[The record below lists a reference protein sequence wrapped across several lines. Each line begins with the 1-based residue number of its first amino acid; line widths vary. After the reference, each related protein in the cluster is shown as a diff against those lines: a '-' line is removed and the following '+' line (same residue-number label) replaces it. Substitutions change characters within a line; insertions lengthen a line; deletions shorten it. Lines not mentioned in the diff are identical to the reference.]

1 MSSIMCYYLQMDT
14 KVNQNSAIFKALECA
29 LKPLVR
35 LMLARGITYI
45 QLTEWLKHIF
55 VETAV
60 REFTL
65 PDKAINDSRISVITG
80 VHRKDVKRLREI
92 MLVNPMMVEP
102 TNVNLGSKIVSAWL
116 SNCIYMQDGKPKALA
131 RLKKDGGNVSFEA
144 LCEVVTK
151 DVRARAA
158 LDELERV
165 GAVSV
170 DENDMVM
177 LITDAFIPAKGED
190 EKAYYMGLGV
200 GDHTA
205 AAVHNVLNYQPP
217 SFDRV
222 VHYKG
227 LSSESIQEIE
237 QLSRAQGSRLLQEI
251 NKRAEKLPSTADT
264 ADVKSKRFTLGVYFY
279 SEDDLSED
287 NLSEDDLS
295 EDNLSKDCL

>member
-1 MSSIMCYYLQMDT
+1 MDT
-14 KVNQNSAIFKALECA
+14 QLNQNSVIFKALECA

-92 MLVNPMMVEP
+92 MLINPMLVEP
-102 TNVNLGSKIVSAWL
+102 ANVNLGSKIVSTWL
-116 SNCIYMQDGKPKALA
+116 SNGLYMDDGKPKSIA
-131 RLKKDGGNVSFEA
+131 RLRKDGGDVSFEA
-144 LCEVVTK
+144 LAEVVTK

-165 GAVSV
+165 GAVNI
-170 DENDMVM
+170 DENDRVTLM
-177 LITDAFIPAKGED
+177 TEAFIPTKGED
-190 EKAYYMGLGV
+190 EKAYYLGLGV

-205 AAVHNVLNYQPP
+205 AAVHNVLNCQPP

-227 LSSESIQEIE
+227 LSLESIQDIE
-237 QLSRAQGSRLLQEI
+237 QLSRAQGSQLLQEI
-251 NKRAEKLPSTADT
+251 NKKAEKLPSAADKS
-264 ADVKSKRFTLGVYFY
+264 DIKSKRFTLGVYFY
-279 SEDDLSED
+279 SEDDLSKYD
-287 NLSEDDLS
+287 
-295 EDNLSKDCL
+295 LSKDDL

>member
-1 MSSIMCYYLQMDT
+1 MSSILCYYLLMDT

-92 MLVNPMMVEP
+92 MLINPILVEP
-102 TNVNLGSKIVSAWL
+102 VNVNLGSKIVSAWL
-116 SNCIYMQDGKPKALA
+116 SNALYVHDGKPKTIA

-251 NKRAEKLPSTADT
+251 NKRAEKLSSTADT

-295 EDNLSKDCL
+295 KDCL

>member
-1 MSSIMCYYLQMDT
+1 MSSFLCYYLHMDT

-29 LKPLVR
+29 FKPLVR

-60 REFTL
+60 KEFTL
-65 PDKAINDSRISVITG
+65 PEKAINDSRISVITG

-92 MLVNPMMVEP
+92 MLINPILVEP

-116 SNCIYMQDGKPKALA
+116 SNNLYMQDGKPKSIA
-131 RLKKDGGNVSFEA
+131 RLKKYGGDISFETLVEA
-144 LCEVVTK
+144 VTK

-165 GAVSV
+165 GAVNV
-170 DENDMVM
+170 DDNDMVT

-190 EKAYYMGLGV
+190 EKAYYLGLGV
-200 GDHTA
+200 GDHAA
-205 AAVHNVLNYQPP
+205 AAVNNVLNCQPP

-222 VHYKG
+222 VHYKN
-227 LSSESIQEIE
+227 LSLESIEEIE
-237 QLSRAQGSRLLQEI
+237 KLSRAQSSQLLQKI
-251 NKRAEKLPSTADT
+251 NKEAEKLPAIRDT
-264 ADVKSKRFTLGVYFY
+264 SDIKSKRFTLGVYFY
-279 SEDDLSED
+279 SEDD
-287 NLSEDDLS
+287 
-295 EDNLSKDCL
+295 K

>member
-1 MSSIMCYYLQMDT
+1 MSSILCYYFEMDT
-14 KVNQNSAIFKALECA
+14 KTNQNSAIFKALECV

-65 PDKAINDSRISVITG
+65 PEKAINDSRISVITG

-92 MLVNPMMVEP
+92 MHTNPILVEP

-116 SNCIYMQDGKPKALA
+116 SNSLLMHDGMPKSIA

-144 LCEVVTK
+144 LAEAVTK

-165 GAVSV
+165 GAVNV
-170 DENDMVM
+170 DKNDMVS
-177 LITDAFIPAKGED
+177 LITNAFIPAKGED
-190 EKAYYMGLGV
+190 EKAFYMGLGV
-200 GDHTA
+200 GDHA
-205 AAVHNVLNYQPP
+205 A
-217 SFDRV
+217 
-222 VHYKG
+222 
-227 LSSESIQEIE
+227 
-237 QLSRAQGSRLLQEI
+237 
-251 NKRAEKLPSTADT
+251 
-264 ADVKSKRFTLGVYFY
+264 SK
-279 SEDDLSED
+279 
-287 NLSEDDLS
+287 
-295 EDNLSKDCL
+295 

>member
-1 MSSIMCYYLQMDT
+1 MGKNTMSSILCYYLQMDT

-190 EKAYYMGLGV
+190 EKACPRRS
-200 GDHTA
+200 A
-205 AAVHNVLNYQPP
+205 ENA
-217 SFDRV
+217 
-222 VHYKG
+222 
-227 LSSESIQEIE
+227 
-237 QLSRAQGSRLLQEI
+237 
-251 NKRAEKLPSTADT
+251 RAEVRPQA
-264 ADVKSKRFTLGVYFY
+264 VP
-279 SEDDLSED
+279 
-287 NLSEDDLS
+287 
-295 EDNLSKDCL
+295 

>member
-1 MSSIMCYYLQMDT
+1 MDT

-60 REFTL
+60 REFSL

-92 MLVNPMMVEP
+92 MLINPILVEP
-102 TNVNLGSKIVSAWL
+102 TNVNLGSKIVSTWL
-116 SNCIYMQDGKPKALA
+116 SNALYMQDGKPKSIA
-131 RLKKDGGNVSFEA
+131 RLKKDGGDISFEA
-144 LCEVVTK
+144 LAETVTK
-151 DVRARAA
+151 DVRARPA

-205 AAVHNVLNYQPP
+205 AAVHNVLNCQPP

-227 LSSESIQEIE
+227 LSTESIEEIE
-237 QLSRAQGSRLLQEI
+237 QLSRAQGSQLLQAI
-251 NKRAEKLPSTADT
+251 NKKAEKMPSIADT
-264 ADVKSKRFTLGVYFY
+264 SDVKSKRFTLGVYFY
-279 SEDDLSED
+279 SEED
-287 NLSEDDLS
+287 
-295 EDNLSKDCL
+295 LSKDDLGKDDL

>member
-1 MSSIMCYYLQMDT
+1 MDT
-14 KVNQNSAIFKALECA
+14 KVNQNSVIFKALECA

-92 MLVNPMMVEP
+92 MLINPMLVEP
-102 TNVNLGSKIVSAWL
+102 ANVNLGSKIVSTWL
-116 SNCIYMQDGKPKALA
+116 SNGLYMDDGKPKSIA
-131 RLKKDGGNVSFEA
+131 RLRKDGGDVSFEA
-144 LCEVVTK
+144 LAEVVTK

-165 GAVSV
+165 GAVNI
-170 DENDMVM
+170 DENDRVTLM
-177 LITDAFIPAKGED
+177 TEAFIPTKGED
-190 EKAYYMGLGV
+190 EKAYYLGLGV

-205 AAVHNVLNYQPP
+205 AAVHNVLNCQPP

-227 LSSESIQEIE
+227 LSLESIQDIE
-237 QLSRAQGSRLLQEI
+237 QLSRAQGSQLLQEI
-251 NKRAEKLPSTADT
+251 NKKAEKLPSAADKS
-264 ADVKSKRFTLGVYFY
+264 DIKSKRFTLGVYFY
-279 SEDDLSED
+279 SEDDLSKYD
-287 NLSEDDLS
+287 
-295 EDNLSKDCL
+295 LSKDDL

>member
-1 MSSIMCYYLQMDT
+1 MSSILCYYLHMDT

-29 LKPLVR
+29 MRPLVR

-60 REFTL
+60 KEFSL
-65 PDKAINDSRISVITG
+65 PEKAINDSRISVITG

-92 MLVNPMMVEP
+92 MLVNPILVEP
-102 TNVNLGSKIVSAWL
+102 VNVNLGSKIVSAWL
-116 SNCIYMQDGKPKALA
+116 SNALYVHDGKPKTIA
-131 RLKKDGGNVSFEA
+131 RLKKDGGNLSFEA
-144 LCEVVTK
+144 LVEAVTK

-165 GAVSV
+165 GAVSL
-170 DENDMVM
+170 DADDMVT

-190 EKAYYMGLGV
+190 EKASYLGLGV

-205 AAVHNVLNYQPP
+205 AAVHNVLNCQPP

-227 LSSESIQEIE
+227 LTSESVQEIE
-237 QLSRAQGSRLLQEI
+237 RLSRVQGSQLLQEI
-251 NKRAEKLPSTADT
+251 NKQAKKLPADT
-264 ADVKSKRFTLGVYFY
+264 VASEMKSKRFTLGVYFY
-279 SEDDLSED
+279 SGDDL
-287 NLSEDDLS
+287 
-295 EDNLSKDCL
+295 

>member
-1 MSSIMCYYLQMDT
+1 MDT
-14 KVNQNSAIFKALECA
+14 QLNQNSVIFKALECA

-65 PDKAINDSRISVITG
+65 PDKAINDSRISIITG

-92 MLVNPMMVEP
+92 MLINPMLVEP
-102 TNVNLGSKIVSAWL
+102 ANVNLSSKIVSTWL
-116 SNCIYMQDGKPKALA
+116 SNGLYMDDGKPKSIA
-131 RLKKDGGNVSFEA
+131 RLRKDGGDVSFEA
-144 LCEVVTK
+144 LAEVVTK

-165 GAVSV
+165 GAVNI
-170 DENDMVM
+170 DENDRVTLM
-177 LITDAFIPAKGED
+177 TEAFIPTKGED
-190 EKAYYMGLGV
+190 EKAYYLGLGV

-205 AAVHNVLNYQPP
+205 AAVHNVLNCQPP

-227 LSSESIQEIE
+227 LSLESIQDIE
-237 QLSRAQGSRLLQEI
+237 QLSRAQGSQLLQEI
-251 NKRAEKLPSTADT
+251 NKKAEKLPSAADKS
-264 ADVKSKRFTLGVYFY
+264 DIKSKRFTLGVYFY
-279 SEDDLSED
+279 SEDDLSKYD
-287 NLSEDDLS
+287 
-295 EDNLSKDCL
+295 LSKDDL

>member
-1 MSSIMCYYLQMDT
+1 MDT

-92 MLVNPMMVEP
+92 MLINPILVEP
-102 TNVNLGSKIVSAWL
+102 TNVNLGSKIVSTWL
-116 SNCIYMQDGKPKALA
+116 SNPLYMHDGKPKAIA

-144 LCEVVTK
+144 LAEAVTK

-165 GAVSV
+165 GAVNI
-170 DENDMVM
+170 DENDRVT

-205 AAVHNVLNYQPP
+205 AAVHNLLNCQPP

-227 LSSESIQEIE
+227 LSSESIQDIE
-237 QLSRAQGSRLLQEI
+237 QLSRAQGSQLLQEI
-251 NKRAEKLPSTADT
+251 NKKAEKLPSIADT
-264 ADVKSKRFTLGVYFY
+264 SDIKSKRFTLGVYFY
-279 SEDDLSED
+279 SEDEL
-287 NLSEDDLS
+287 
-295 EDNLSKDCL
+295 

>member
-1 MSSIMCYYLQMDT
+1 MSSILCYYLHMDT

-29 LKPLVR
+29 MRPLVR

-60 REFTL
+60 KEFSL
-65 PDKAINDSRISVITG
+65 PEKAINDSRISVITG

-92 MLVNPMMVEP
+92 MLVNPILVEP
-102 TNVNLGSKIVSAWL
+102 VNVNLGSKIVSAWL
-116 SNCIYMQDGKPKALA
+116 SNALYVHDGKPKTIA
-131 RLKKDGGNVSFEA
+131 RLKKDGGNLSFEA
-144 LCEVVTK
+144 LVEAVTK

-165 GAVSV
+165 GAVSL
-170 DENDMVM
+170 DADDMVT

-190 EKAYYMGLGV
+190 EKAYYLGLGV

-205 AAVHNVLNYQPP
+205 AAVHNVLNCQPP

-227 LSSESIQEIE
+227 LTSESVQEIE
-237 QLSRAQGSRLLQEI
+237 RLSRVQGSQLLQEI
-251 NKRAEKLPSTADT
+251 NKQAKKLPADT
-264 ADVKSKRFTLGVYFY
+264 VASEMKSKRFTLGVYFY
-279 SEDDLSED
+279 SEDDL
-287 NLSEDDLS
+287 
-295 EDNLSKDCL
+295 

>member
-1 MSSIMCYYLQMDT
+1 MSSVLCYYLQMNSN
-14 KVNQNSAIFKALECA
+14 VNQNSAIFKALECA

-65 PDKAINDSRISVITG
+65 PVKAINDSRISVITG
-80 VHRKDVKRLREI
+80 VHRKDVKRLREM
-92 MLVNPMMVEP
+92 MLINPILVEP
-102 TNVNLGSKIVSAWL
+102 TNVNLGSKIVSTWL
-116 SNCIYMQDGKPKALA
+116 SNSLYMQDGKPKAIA
-131 RLKKDGGNVSFEA
+131 RLRKDGGDVSFEA
-144 LCEVVTK
+144 LAEVVTK

-165 GAVSV
+165 GAVNI
-170 DENDMVM
+170 DENDRVT
-177 LITDAFIPAKGED
+177 LITEAFIPAKGED

-200 GDHTA
+200 GDHSA
-205 AAVHNVLNYQPP
+205 AAVHNVLNCQPP

-227 LSSESIQEIE
+227 LSSESIQDIE
-237 QLSRAQGSRLLQEI
+237 QLSRAQGSQLLQEI
-251 NKRAEKLPSTADT
+251 NKKAEKLPSIADT
-264 ADVKSKRFTLGVYFY
+264 SDIKSKRFTLGVYFY
-279 SEDDLSED
+279 SEDDLR
-287 NLSEDDLS
+287 EDDL
-295 EDNLSKDCL
+295 

>member
-1 MSSIMCYYLQMDT
+1 MDT
-14 KVNQNSAIFKALECA
+14 KVNQNSVIFKALECA

-92 MLVNPMMVEP
+92 MLINPMLVEP
-102 TNVNLGSKIVSAWL
+102 ANVNLGSKIVSTWL
-116 SNCIYMQDGKPKALA
+116 SNGLYMDDGKPKSIA
-131 RLKKDGGNVSFEA
+131 RLRKDGGDVSFEA
-144 LCEVVTK
+144 LAEVVTK

-165 GAVSV
+165 GAVNI
-170 DENDMVM
+170 DENDRVTLM
-177 LITDAFIPAKGED
+177 TEAFIPTKGED
-190 EKAYYMGLGV
+190 EKAYYLGLGV

-205 AAVHNVLNYQPP
+205 AAVHNVLNCQPP

-227 LSSESIQEIE
+227 LSLESIQDIE
-237 QLSRAQGSRLLQEI
+237 QLSRAQGSQLLQEI
-251 NKRAEKLPSTADT
+251 NKKAEKLPSAADKS
-264 ADVKSKRFTLGVYFY
+264 DIKSKRYTLGVYFY
-279 SEDDLSED
+279 SEDDLIKYD
-287 NLSEDDLS
+287 
-295 EDNLSKDCL
+295 LSKDDL

>member
-1 MSSIMCYYLQMDT
+1 MSSILCYYLPMDT

-29 LKPLVR
+29 MRPLVR

-45 QLTEWLKHIF
+45 QITEWLKHIF

-80 VHRKDVKRLREI
+80 VHRKDVKRLREM
-92 MLVNPMMVEP
+92 MLINPILVEP

-116 SNCIYMQDGKPKALA
+116 SNSLCMHNGKPKTIA

-144 LCEVVTK
+144 LVEAVTK

-165 GAVSV
+165 GAVNI
-170 DENDMVM
+170 DENDRVT

-200 GDHTA
+200 GDHTT
-205 AAVHNVLNYQPP
+205 AAVHNVLNCQPP

-227 LSSESIQEIE
+227 LSLESIREIE
-237 QLSRAQGSRLLQEI
+237 QLSRAQGSQFLQEI
-251 NKRAEKLPSTADT
+251 NKKAEKLPSIADT
-264 ADVKSKRFTLGVYFY
+264 SDIKSKRFTLGVYFY
-279 SEDDLSED
+279 SEDVI
-287 NLSEDDLS
+287 
-295 EDNLSKDCL
+295 

>member
-1 MSSIMCYYLQMDT
+1 MDT
-14 KVNQNSAIFKALECA
+14 QLNQNSVIFKALECA

-92 MLVNPMMVEP
+92 MLINPMLVEP
-102 TNVNLGSKIVSAWL
+102 ANVNLGSKIVSTWL
-116 SNCIYMQDGKPKALA
+116 SNGLYMDDGKPKSIA
-131 RLKKDGGNVSFEA
+131 RLRKDGGDVSFEA
-144 LCEVVTK
+144 LAEVVTK

-165 GAVSV
+165 GAVNI
-170 DENDMVM
+170 DENDRVTLM
-177 LITDAFIPAKGED
+177 TEAFIPTKGED
-190 EKAYYMGLGV
+190 EKAYYLGLGV

-205 AAVHNVLNYQPP
+205 AAVHNVLNCQPP

-227 LSSESIQEIE
+227 LSLESIQDIE
-237 QLSRAQGSRLLQEI
+237 QLSRAQGSQLLQEI
-251 NKRAEKLPSTADT
+251 NKKAEKLPSAADKS
-264 ADVKSKRFTLGVYFY
+264 DIKSKRFTLGVYFY
-279 SEDDLSED
+279 SEDDLSK
-287 NLSEDDLS
+287 DDL
-295 EDNLSKDCL
+295 

>member
-1 MSSIMCYYLQMDT
+1 MSSILCYYLFMNT
-14 KVNQNSAIFKALECA
+14 KVNQNSAIFKALESA

-60 REFTL
+60 REFNL

-92 MLVNPMMVEP
+92 MLINPSLVEP

-116 SNCIYMQDGKPKALA
+116 SNALYMNDDKPKSIA
-131 RLKKDGGNVSFEA
+131 RLKKDGGNISFEVLA
-144 LCEVVTK
+144 ESVTK

-170 DENDMVM
+170 DAEDMVT
-177 LITDAFIPAKGED
+177 LVTEAFIPAKGED
-190 EKAYYMGLGV
+190 EKAYYLGLGV
-200 GDHTA
+200 GDHTS
-205 AAVHNVLNYQPP
+205 AAVNNVLNHQPP

-227 LSSESIQEIE
+227 LSAASIEGIE
-237 QLSRAQGSRLLQEI
+237 KLSRAQGSQLLQEI
-251 NKRAEKLPSTADT
+251 NKQAEKLPAIPDASEK
-264 ADVKSKRFTLGVYFY
+264 KSKRFSLGVYFY
-279 SEDDLSED
+279 SEDEI
-287 NLSEDDLS
+287 
-295 EDNLSKDCL
+295 

>member
-1 MSSIMCYYLQMDT
+1 MSSILCYYLQMET
-14 KVNQNSAIFKALECA
+14 KLNKNSAIFKALECA
-29 LKPLVR
+29 IKPLVR

-55 VETAV
+55 IETAV
-60 REFTL
+60 REFSL
-65 PDKAINDSRISVITG
+65 PDKVINDSRISVITG

-92 MLVNPMMVEP
+92 MLINPIMLEP

-116 SNCIYMQDGKPKALA
+116 SNCIYMQDGTPKAIA
-131 RLKKDGGNVSFEA
+131 RLRKDGGDVSFEA
-144 LCEVVTK
+144 LVEAVTK

-165 GAVSV
+165 GAVRV

-200 GDHTA
+200 GDHAA
-205 AAVHNVLNYQPP
+205 AAVHNVLNCQPP

-222 VHYKG
+222 VHYNG
-227 LSSESIQEIE
+227 LSAASIKNIE
-237 QLSRAQGSRLLQEI
+237 QLSRAQGSQLLQAI
-251 NKRAEKLPSTADT
+251 NKKAEKLPAIADT
-264 ADVKSKRFTLGVYFY
+264 SDSKSKRFTLGVYFY
-279 SEDDLSED
+279 SEDEI
-287 NLSEDDLS
+287 
-295 EDNLSKDCL
+295 

>member
-1 MSSIMCYYLQMDT
+1 MSSILCYYLFMNT
-14 KVNQNSAIFKALECA
+14 KVNQNSAIFKALESA

-60 REFTL
+60 REFNL
-65 PDKAINDSRISVITG
+65 PDKAINDSRISVVTG
-80 VHRKDVKRLREI
+80 VHRKDVKRLREN
-92 MLVNPMMVEP
+92 MLINPSLVEP

-116 SNCIYMQDGKPKALA
+116 SNALYMNDDKPKSIA
-131 RLKKDGGNVSFEA
+131 RLKKDGGNISFEVLA
-144 LCEVVTK
+144 ESVTK

-170 DENDMVM
+170 DAEDMVT
-177 LITDAFIPAKGED
+177 LVTEAFIPAKGED
-190 EKAYYMGLGV
+190 EKAYYLGLGV
-200 GDHTA
+200 GDHTS
-205 AAVHNVLNYQPP
+205 AAVNNVLNCQPP

-227 LSSESIQEIE
+227 LSAASIEGIE
-237 QLSRAQGSRLLQEI
+237 KLSRAQGSQLLQEI
-251 NKRAEKLPSTADT
+251 NKQAEKLPLNADNSEI
-264 ADVKSKRFTLGVYFY
+264 KNKRFTLGVYFY
-279 SEDDLSED
+279 SEDEI
-287 NLSEDDLS
+287 
-295 EDNLSKDCL
+295 

>member
-1 MSSIMCYYLQMDT
+1 MSSILCYYLRMDT
-14 KVNQNSAIFKALECA
+14 KINQNSAIFKALECV

-60 REFTL
+60 REFSL
-65 PDKAINDSRISVITG
+65 PEKAINDSRISVITG

-92 MLVNPMMVEP
+92 MHTNPILIEP

-116 SNCIYMQDGKPKALA
+116 SNSLYMHDGMPKSIA

-144 LCEVVTK
+144 LAEIVTK

-165 GAVSV
+165 GAVNV
-170 DENDMVM
+170 DENDMVS

-190 EKAYYMGLGV
+190 EKAFYMGLGV
-200 GDHTA
+200 GDHA
-205 AAVHNVLNYQPP
+205 ATAVHNVLNCQPP

-227 LSSESIQEIE
+227 LSLESVQAIE
-237 QLSRAQGSRLLQEI
+237 QLSRAKGSQLLQEI
-251 NKRAEKLPSTADT
+251 NKKAEKLPSIADT
-264 ADVKSKRFTLGVYFY
+264 PNVKSKRFTLGVYFY
-279 SEDDLSED
+279 SEDEI
-287 NLSEDDLS
+287 
-295 EDNLSKDCL
+295 